1 MKYNLIMPNGLLLGM
16 IDKEAK
22 DENLIEFSKHFP
34 AFQKVRIE
42 KIKTTKKDNKE
53 ENNG

>member
-22 DENLIEFSKHFP
+22 DENLILLAIGWLAREGKISLLDTHHKDIIVKT
-34 AFQKVRIE
+34 QK
-42 KIKTTKKDNKE
+42 
-53 ENNG
+53 